1 MNIIIFI
8 SLMLSCSSSTTSNK
22 EVSFT
27 FDGQT
32 YTLPSNVKD
41 LQVKNQFIYFVYIGF
56 RGQSENYTTVLQ
68 LDKSPIWVGSENVD
82 ESFYANKKVVGITF
96 IQPTAKI
103 NLNDIQ
109 KQIEMNYKKKFTSFE
124 NTDYQKL
131 ETDEGIIII
140 ISQKKA
146 NNYLSFYFDLKNKDI
161 LEYVK
166 NVW

>member
-1 MNIIIFI
+1 MNIILFI
-8 SLMLSCSSSTTSNK
+8 SLMLSCYSSTTSGK
-22 EVSFT
+22 KVSFA

-32 YTLPSNVKD
+32 YTLPDNVKD
-41 LQVKNQFIYFVYIGF
+41 LQVKNKFKYFVYRGF

-68 LDKSPIWVGSENVD
+68 LDKNPLWVGSENVD

-96 IQPTAKI
+96 IQSTAKI

-109 KQIEMNYKKKFTSFE
+109 KQIEVNYKKKFTAFE

-140 ISQKKA
+140 TSQKKA
-146 NNYLSFYFDLKNKDI
+146 NNYISFYFDLKNKDV